1 MWRKYAPYRNG
12 YSLRLRLSVGL
23 FAALAVLTA
32 ILFAFVSAYARRAAD
47 SAYDQLLL
55 ASALSIADGV
65 RVQDGAPWVD
75 LPSSAF
81 DILAMARRDR
91 IFYRVSGPAGELVT
105 GYGDLPAPRATLPA
119 AAGGARFETISYRG
133 LEVRVA
139 MLDRILAMPGL
150 TGPVAIVVA
159 QTREERTAL
168 ADDILVNTFLP
179 ITLAT
184 LAGAGLIWFGVR
196 RALAP
201 LQILERIIS
210 ERQAND
216 FSAIAVPPPA
226 EVSQLVLAINRLME
240 RLKIN
245 LDTMQLFLA
254 DAAHQIR
261 TPLASLRAQ
270 AELAAEEEDPE
281 ALRRIAR
288 RIHRNAVHAG
298 QLTNQ
303 LLNHAMVQHRGQ
315 TRERDDVD
323 LGALLLQVVQRAQ
336 AVSSDTAFRLEV
348 DEAVGSP
355 TLRGDAITLREALT
369 NLVDN
374 AIKYGGDMVELRL
387 TVGPGG
393 GLAIE
398 VGDRGPGIP
407 EAEKERVLQ
416 RFSRGSA
423 AEGVTGSGLG
433 LAIVRSVADEHG
445 AALRLLDRP
454 GGGLLAR
461 LEFAAPSTGR
471 LQQAAAL
478 ALLLCLLSGI
488 AGVPAGGALAQE
500 PVSQPPIQ
508 STFYPALA
516 GERARLSIA
525 GATDRHAMEPLLEDF
540 RHSRPDIAIEYRD
553 LGTAE
558 LYASVVAGREA
569 AQADLVISSAIDLQV
584 KLVND
589 GYTRAYRS
597 ALTDAL
603 PKWAN
608 WRNEAFGFTFEP
620 AAIVYNRTLVPAS
633 DVPRTHE
640 ALIGLLREKEPTYR
654 RRVGTYD
661 IRDSGI
667 GYLFATQD
675 SVLFSQ
681 FWQLVSVS
689 GNAGVRLFCCTRDIL
704 DRVESGELLIAY
716 NVLGSYAQALADGS
730 SSLGVV
736 LPSDYTLAISRV
748 AVIPREAPHP
758 DLAGA
763 FVDYLLS
770 PRGQEVVA
778 GRAGLSVPVQQQV
791 PVQSALHPIELG
803 PALLVFLDR
812 LKRDWFLQR
821 WSSTIALP

>member
-1 MWRKYAPYRNG
+1 MWRNYAPYRDR
-12 YSLRLRLSVGL
+12 YSLSLRLSVGL

-32 ILFAFVSAYARRAAD
+32 ILFAFVSSYARRAAD
-47 SAYDQLLL
+47 SAYDQILL
-55 ASALSIADGV
+55 ASALSIADAV
-65 RVQDGAPWVD
+65 RVQDGMLWVD

-91 IFYRVSGPAGELVT
+91 IFYRVSGPNGELVT
-105 GYGDLPAPRATLPA
+105 GYADLQGPKGRATA
-119 AAGGARFETISYRG
+119 ADGGTRFETTSYRG
-133 LEVRVA
+133 MDVRVA
-139 MLDRILAMPGL
+139 MLERLIAMPGL
-150 TGPVAIVVA
+150 TGPVAVVVA
-159 QTREERTAL
+159 QTREERMAL

-201 LQILERIIS
+201 LQALERIIS
-210 ERQAND
+210 ERQPND
-216 FSAIAVPPPA
+216 FSPIAIPPPA
-226 EVSQLVLAINRLME
+226 EVSHLVHAINRLMG
-240 RLKIN
+240 RLKAN

-270 AELAAEEEDPE
+270 AELAAEEEDPD

-288 RIHRNAVHAG
+288 RVHRNAVHAG
-298 QLTNQ
+298 ELTNQ

-315 TRERDDVD
+315 TRDWDDVD

-336 AVSSDTAFRLEV
+336 AVTADTAIRLEV
-348 DEAVGSP
+348 DEVVGSP

-393 GLAIE
+393 GLAVE
-398 VGDRGPGIP
+398 VADRGPGIP
-407 EAEKERVLQ
+407 DAEKEKVLQ
-416 RFSRGSA
+416 RFNRGSA
-423 AEGVTGSGLG
+423 AEGVAGSGLG
-433 LAIVRSVADEHG
+433 LAIVQSVAEEHK
-445 AALRLLDRP
+445 ASLSLLDRP
-454 GGGLLAR
+454 GGGLAVR
-461 LEFAAPSTGR
+461 LEFPAPPGGVLRPVVAAI
-471 LQQAAAL
+471 AL
-478 ALLLCLLSGI
+478 ALCLLVGLPD
-488 AGVPAGGALAQE
+488 AMGAELAPPPAVD
-500 PVSQPPIQ
+500 PVI
-508 STFYPALA
+508 YPALV

-525 GATDRHAMEPLLEDF
+525 GATDAHAMEPLLADF
-540 RHSRPDIAIEYRD
+540 QRSRPDIAIEYRD

-558 LYASVVAGREA
+558 LYASVVNGREA
-569 AQADLVISSAIDLQV
+569 ARADLVISSAIDLQV

-589 GYTRAYRS
+589 GYTRSHHS
-597 ALTDAL
+597 AVTESL

-608 WRNEAFGFTFEP
+608 WRDEAFGFTFEP
-620 AAIVYNRTLVPAS
+620 AVIVYNRDLVPPA
-633 DVPRTHE
+633 DVPMTHE
-640 ALIGLLREKEPTYR
+640 ALIRLLREKEPTYR

-661 IRDSGI
+661 IRSSGI

-704 DRVESGELLIAY
+704 ELVKSGELLIAY
-716 NVLGSYAQALADGS
+716 NVLGSYAQALAGDAS
-730 SSLGVV
+730 PVGVV
-736 LPSDYTLAISRV
+736 LPADYTLVIARV
-748 AVIPREAPHP
+748 AVIPRGAPHP
-758 DLAGA
+758 DLAGE
-763 FVDYLLS
+763 FIDYLLS
-770 PRGQEVVA
+770 PRGQEVVT
-778 GRAGLSVPVQQQV
+778 GRAGLSVPVQQQA
-791 PVQSALHPIELG
+791 PVQGALRPIELG

-812 LKRDWFLQR
+812 LKRNWFLQR
-821 WSSTIALP
+821 WGSAIDLP

>member
-1 MWRKYAPYRNG
+1 MWRKYAPYRDG

-23 FAALAVLTA
+23 FAALAVLTG

-91 IFYRVSGPAGELVT
+91 IFYRVSGPTGELVT
-105 GYGDLPAPRATLPA
+105 GYGDLPAPRTASTT
-119 AAGGARFETISYRG
+119 AAGGARFETVSYRG
-133 LEVRVA
+133 MEVRVA
-139 MLDRILAMPGL
+139 MLERLIAMPGL

-201 LQILERIIS
+201 LQTLERVIS
-210 ERQAND
+210 DRQAND

-240 RLKIN
+240 RLKVN

-336 AVSSDTAFRLEV
+336 AVAADTAIRLEV

-374 AIKYGGDMVELRL
+374 AIKYGGDAVELRL

-407 EAEKERVLQ
+407 EAEKEKVLQ

-445 AALRLLDRP
+445 ATLALLDRP
-454 GGGLLAR
+454 GGGLQVR
-461 LEFAAPSTGR
+461 LEFPAAQAGR
-471 LQQAAAL
+471 LRQAAAL
-478 ALLLCLLSGI
+478 AVLLCLLSGI
-488 AGVPAGGALAQE
+488 AGVPGSALAQE
-500 PVSQPPIQ
+500 PAAVQPTI
-508 STFYPALA
+508 YPALA

-525 GATDRHAMEPLLEDF
+525 GATDRHAMEPLLADF
-540 RHSRPDIAIEYRD
+540 QHSRPDIAIEYRD

-558 LYASVVAGREA
+558 LYASVVEGHDA
-569 AQADLVISSAIDLQV
+569 ARADLVISSAIDLQV

-589 GYTRAYRS
+589 GHTRPYRS

-620 AAIVYNRTLVPAS
+620 AAIVYNRKLVPAS
-633 DVPRTHE
+633 DVPQTHE
-640 ALIGLLREKEPTYR
+640 ALIGLLREKEPAYR

-661 IRDSGI
+661 IRNSGI

-704 DRVESGELLIAY
+704 DLVESGELLIAY
-716 NVLGSYAQALADGS
+716 NVLGSYAQALAGET

-778 GRAGLSVPVQQQV
+778 GRAGLSVPAQQRI
-791 PVQSALHPIELG
+791 PVQSALRPIDLG

-821 WSSTIALP
+821 WTSTINLP